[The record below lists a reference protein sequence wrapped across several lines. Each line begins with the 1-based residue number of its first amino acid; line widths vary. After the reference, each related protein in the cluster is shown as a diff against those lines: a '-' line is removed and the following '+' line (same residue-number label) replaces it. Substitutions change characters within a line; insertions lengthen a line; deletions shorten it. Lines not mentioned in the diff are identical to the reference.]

1 MTTWRKE
8 KSNLFRARISEYELQ
23 FPAWQVDI
31 YQFPLHV
38 CPFRILH
45 CSHYQ
50 NEGIKYLTCKPEHVT
65 ISMKSCIY
73 FISMTYWLGGS
84 SMQHIQIKV
93 LQCDKRHLPKILE
106 SSILSHLL
114 LVFPLNSIWD
124 SYKAARAI
132 ITANDTDSSSLDTFY
147 STLNSARLDQLMLLS
162 AGLCLL
168 STEHVAHFS
177 FTKL

>member
-1 MTTWRKE
+1 MCDLQNIALLSLPKRGHQIV
-8 KSNLFRARISEYELQ
+8 NLQTRTCDNIYEELHLLH
-23 FPAWQVDI
+23 FNDI
-31 YQFPLHV
+31 LI
-38 CPFRILH
+38 R
-45 CSHYQ
+45 
-50 NEGIKYLTCKPEHVT
+50 
-65 ISMKSCIY
+65 
-73 FISMTYWLGGS
+73 GS

-147 STLNSARLDQLMLLS
+147 STLNSARLGQLKLLS
-162 AGLCLL
+162 ASPCVNRLVHHRSGFSNTFQFHKIIIHQ